1 GVPIDGVGHQFHT
14 SINTTIAS
22 LQAALER
29 FAGFGLMQAVTELDV
44 TINPANEAN
53 RIRQGHFY
61 RDVFALLRDY
71 HAAAPEAE
79 KLYAATVWGLT
90 DNRSWRSEQQPL
102 LFDSSFQPK
111 PAYYGVIGDDG
122 GVPPLVTTA
131 NVFEGDVALAAGFED
146 AIEWR
151 NLPEQALTG
160 EAGGFQ
166 TRWSADHLTVL
177 VRSTVEPERI
187 EFTYGEDELFYAPG
201 VDGSLQGV
209 TTEVDGEHRS
219 AV

>member
-1 GVPIDGVGHQFHT
+1 
-14 SINTTIAS
+14 
-22 LQAALER
+22 
-29 FAGFGLMQAVTELDV
+29 
-44 TINPANEAN
+44 
-53 RIRQGHFY
+53 
-61 RDVFALLRDY
+61 
-71 HAAAPEAE
+71 
-79 KLYAATVWGLT
+79 
-90 DNRSWRSEQQPL
+90 
-102 LFDSSFQPK
+102 
-111 PAYYGVIGDDG
+111 
-122 GVPPLVTTA
+122 
-131 NVFEGDVALAAGFED
+131 DVALSDGFED

-219 AV
+219 AVHVPHSGIAVGATGVFDLRVVADGAVVGAWNSPGATGRLTYLEPLSYLEIPELDAPVIDGGTDPVWADAAIASTETTVEGSEEG